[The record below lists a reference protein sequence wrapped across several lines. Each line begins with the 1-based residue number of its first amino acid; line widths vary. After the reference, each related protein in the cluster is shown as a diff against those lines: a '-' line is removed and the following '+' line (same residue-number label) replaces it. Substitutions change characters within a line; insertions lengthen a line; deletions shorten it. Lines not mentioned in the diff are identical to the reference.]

1 MRHPEV
7 SEKQLR
13 ATILQAASLCRW
25 HAYFTW
31 NSLHSPAG
39 YPDLT
44 LVRGNRL
51 IFAEL
56 KSPTG
61 RVTPAQQ
68 DWLTALEAVQAP
80 PLVDVWRPAD
90 LDRVLDLLKTY

>member
-1 MRHPEV
+1 MLQLDM

-13 ATILQAASLCRW
+13 ETILHAASLCHWR
-25 HAYFTW
+25 AYFTW
-31 NSLHSPAG
+31 NSLHSPMG

-44 LVRGNRL
+44 LVRGTRL

-56 KSPTG
+56 KSPKG

-68 DWLTALEAVQAP
+68 GWLTALEAVQTP
-80 PLVDVWRPAD
+80 PLVAVWRPAD
-90 LDRVLDLLKTY
+90 LDRVLDLLTRY